1 MGHRGDHF
9 DHGLWATV
17 ELGLGGEDRRSGI
30 NVRRIDVF
38 VNGGRFWWCR
48 GKGLIGGFADFA
60 VDLGF
65 EGFDFLLVHQAF
77 ANQKEGELGKRVA
90 ASFAFALFV
99 GLVELFVVGERVRVG
114 ASDVC
119 VDQRWAAAFAD
130 VANGFLAD
138 GVAFEGVGAIAFGDV
153 QVGKVSNEF
162 RNAAACG
169 LDFDGNGDG
178 VTVVFDEIEERK
190 FLGASGVERFPEF
203 AFAGGAVAAGD
214 VDNFFGV
221 VIERFA
227 EGSFP
232 RLGKGFRVMAVIKS
246 RFGCADRLYELR
258 AGAGGLA
265 DDIEFLMAPVGGHL
279 AAAGAGIV
287 FGAYGLEKG
296 FERGDA

>member
-1 MGHRGDHF
+1 
-9 DHGLWATV
+9 
-17 ELGLGGEDRRSGI
+17 
-30 NVRRIDVF
+30 
-38 VNGGRFWWCR
+38 
-48 GKGLIGGFADFA
+48 
-60 VDLGF
+60 
-65 EGFDFLLVHQAF
+65 
-77 ANQKEGELGKRVA
+77 
-90 ASFAFALFV
+90 
-99 GLVELFVVGERVRVG
+99 
-114 ASDVC
+114 
-119 VDQRWAAAFAD
+119 
-130 VANGFLAD
+130 
-138 GVAFEGVGAIAFGDV
+138 V

-162 RNAAACG
+162 RNAAAGG

-190 FLGASGVERFPEF
+190 FLGAGSIERFPEF
-203 AFAGGAVAAGD
+203 AFAGGAVAGGD
-214 VDNFFGV
+214 VNNFFGI

-232 RLGKGFRVMAVIKS
+232 RLGKGFRMMAVIKS